1 MQFPYKKKYI
11 QIGIVGIVILI
22 TLLIYFNKI
31 TKKENYYIYNKSQIS
46 SLPVS
51 QENNSDNKL
60 DNIFSCE
67 YNIKEIVKNS
77 LLLEDHLNQKRKRC
91 QDCISKHLLLLEAY
105 ADELVSLDKDK
116 KNTQYYYLAKEF
128 KRIQYMFLQNT
139 DYQVIAQEIR
149 KIRKPLMKISLG
161 Q

>member
-11 QIGIVGIVILI
+11 QIGLVGIVILI

-31 TKKENYYIYNKSQIS
+31 TKKENYYIYNK
-46 SLPVS
+46 S

>member
-1 MQFPYKKKYI
+1 MQFSYKKKYI
-11 QIGIVGIVILI
+11 QLGIVGIVILI

-31 TKKENYYIYNKSQIS
+31 TKKENYYIYNK
-46 SLPVS
+46 S

>member
-31 TKKENYYIYNKSQIS
+31 TKKENYYIYNK
-46 SLPVS
+46 S